1 MREVKE
7 LFKAY
12 AESLWETMMSHGGTA
27 GFLIPDYQ
35 RTYDWSHDK
44 IGRLLEDCANGFF
57 QLTESKESFTFLG
70 TLILIKERSEPTF
83 DGTSLTVVD
92 GQQRLTTLLLINC
105 VLIERILNNL
115 DLIENLPK
123 EYRSWIKKETD
134 LQLNEL
140 FNCTVGQL
148 PGRATTHTYPRI
160 IRHVDNRAKEYL
172 DADYQSIVSQF
183 FMQFS
188 EYYQKDEKE
197 FIFSPRNVD
206 GTVKRFQSNF
216 EFIREQIKYISDLQV
231 MEAVIDCE
239 KVKCEDFKRRG
250 FRPLFKKL
258 ELFEKEAERD
268 TVSSDIS
275 KNTGADVLIRL
286 ILFSSYMI
294 NCVVLTRVETDDD
307 NSAFDIFDALNTT
320 GEPLTAIETFKPR
333 VIQFENDNGR
343 YENSTSKHAFDCIEE
358 ELNRN
363 FSSTDKRQRE
373 TKEIVVSF
381 ALYADGTKESKELSA
396 QRRYLR
402 TRFDKITD
410 KHNRIQFVQNLA
422 DIASFRDRYWDKD
435 SIERL
440 ISYHSVNNVDD
451 LQLCFRFISDMNT
464 SLALPILARYW
475 AQFNKTNNETELI
488 SAVKAVTAFIV
499 IRRAVTGHTRG
510 IDSDF
515 RSLMSKKF
523 SGGDTWCI
531 GLDFK
536 NQLPTINKLKE
547 VLRSF
552 LEANPIGVIDK
563 ASWIKQVR
571 NVGIA
576 SYSRPLS
583 KFIILAAANYARSD
597 SDQPG
602 LLTRV
607 NMRRSD
613 EQNYLTYDKW
623 TSDLYKTV
631 EHIAPDS
638 NPGSGWDGNIYRRP
652 ETRHSIGNLTLLPQ
666 KENSSAGNSGWPRK
680 KIFYLALAEK
690 DKSAQ
695 ESYFNE
701 AKKQGFQFPKNTQE
715 LLSNGQRL
723 HILDSICNVEN
734 WDEGLIQTRTN
745 NLLTLAWDT
754 IEPWLFK

>member
-57 QLTESKESFTFLG
+57 QLTDSKESFTFLG
-70 TLILIKERSEPTF
+70 TLILIKEKSEPTF

-105 VLIERILNNL
+105 ALIESILNNL
-115 DLIENLPK
+115 HLVENLPK
-123 EYRSWIKKETD
+123 EYRNWVKKEAD

-148 PGRATTHTYPRI
+148 PGRATTHIYPRI
-160 IRHVDNRAKEYL
+160 IRHVDNRAKEYF

-183 FMQFS
+183 FMKFS
-188 EYYQKDEKE
+188 DYYQQDEKE
-197 FIFSPRNVD
+197 FIYSPSNVD
-206 GTVKRFQSNF
+206 GTVKRFKSNF
-216 EFIREQIKYISDLQV
+216 EFIREQLKYISDHQV
-231 MEAVIDCE
+231 MEADIDCE
-239 KVKCEDFKRRG
+239 KVKCKDFERRG
-250 FRPLFKKL
+250 FRSLFKKL
-258 ELFEKEAERD
+258 EVFEKDAERN
-268 TVSSDIS
+268 TAISDIS
-275 KNTGADVLIRL
+275 KNTDVEILIRL

-333 VIQFENDNGR
+333 VIQFENDKGR
-343 YENSTSKHAFDCIEE
+343 YEGSSSEQAFNSIEE
-358 ELNRN
+358 ELNRK

-402 TRFDKITD
+402 SRFDKISD

-422 DIASFRDRYWDKD
+422 DIATFRDRYWDKD
-435 SIERL
+435 SIHKL
-440 ISYHSVNNVDD
+440 ISYHSVNYVDV

-475 AQFNKTNNETELI
+475 AQFNKTNNDTELI
-488 SAVKAVTAFIV
+488 SAAKAVTAFIV
-499 IRRAVTGHTRG
+499 IRRSVTGHTRG

-515 RSLMSKKF
+515 RSLMSTN
-523 SGGDTWCI
+523 SSEGDTWCI

-536 NQLPTINKLKE
+536 NQLPSIDNLKMA
-547 VLRSF
+547 LRSF
-552 LEANPIGVIDK
+552 LQANYIGVTDK
-563 ASWIKQVR
+563 ASWTRQVS

-583 KFIILAAANYARSD
+583 KFLILAAANYARPD

-613 EQNYLTYDKW
+613 EQHYLTYDNW
-623 TSDLYKTV
+623 TSDLYKTI
-631 EHIAPDS
+631 EHVAPDS
-638 NPGSGWDGNIYRRP
+638 NPGSGWDGNIYMRP

-666 KENSSAGNSGWPRK
+666 EENSSAGNSGWPRK

-690 DKSAQ
+690 DQSAQ
-695 ESYFNE
+695 EGYFNE
-701 AKKQGFQFPKNTQE
+701 AKKQGFQFPKNTEE
-715 LLSNGQRL
+715 LLRNGQRL
-723 HILDSICNVEN
+723 HILDSICSVEN
-734 WDEGLIQTRTN
+734 WDEGIIQARTK
-745 NLLTLAWDT
+745 NLLSLAWDT

>member
-57 QLTESKESFTFLG
+57 HLTKSKESFTFLG

-105 VLIERILNNL
+105 ALIERILNNINL
-115 DLIENLPK
+115 VENLPK
-123 EYRSWIKKETD
+123 VYRNWIIKEAE

-140 FNCTVGQL
+140 FNCIVGQL
-148 PGRATTHTYPRI
+148 PGRGTTHIYPRI
-160 IRHVDNRAKEYL
+160 IRHVDNRAKEYF

-183 FMQFS
+183 FMKFS
-188 EYYQKDEKE
+188 EYYQKEEKE
-197 FIFSPRNVD
+197 FAYSPRDAN
-206 GTVKRFQSNF
+206 GTVKRFKSNF
-216 EFIREQIKYISDLQV
+216 EYIREQIKYISDPQV
-231 MEAVIDCE
+231 SEAEIDCE
-239 KVKCEDFKRRG
+239 KVKCEDFQRRG

-258 ELFEKEAERD
+258 ELFEKEPERD
-268 TVSSDIS
+268 TAISDIS
-275 KNTGADVLIRL
+275 NNTDVNVLIRL

-333 VIQFENDNGR
+333 VIQFENDKGR
-343 YENSTSKHAFDCIEE
+343 YEKSASEQAFNSIEE
-358 ELNRN
+358 ELNRKFN
-363 FSSTDKRQRE
+363 TTDKRQRE

-402 TRFDKITD
+402 TRFDKIKD

-422 DIASFRDRYWDKD
+422 DIATFRDRYWDKN
-435 SIERL
+435 SIPRL
-440 ISYHSVNNVDD
+440 VSYHSVDDVDN

-464 SLALPILARYW
+464 SLALPVLARYW
-475 AQFNKTNNETELI
+475 AQFNKTNNDTELI
-488 SAVKAVTAFIV
+488 SAAKAVTAFIV
-499 IRRAVTGHTRG
+499 IRRSVTGHTRG

-515 RSLMSKKF
+515 RSLMSKENK
-523 SGGDTWCI
+523 DCDPLCI

-536 NQLPTINKLKE
+536 NQLPSVDELKT

-552 LEANPIGVIDK
+552 LQAEPIGVIDRK
-563 ASWIKQVR
+563 SWVEKVSNIGV
-571 NVGIA
+571 A
-576 SYSRPLS
+576 DYSRPLS
-583 KFIILAAANYARSD
+583 KFLILAAANYARPD
-597 SDQPG
+597 SDRPG

-607 NMRRSD
+607 NLRRSD
-613 EQNYLTYDKW
+613 EQHYLTYDNW
-623 TSDLYKTV
+623 TSDIYKTV

-638 NPGSGWDGNIYRRP
+638 NPGSGWDGSIYRRP

-666 KENSSAGNSGWPRK
+666 EENSSAGNSGWPRK

-690 DKSAQ
+690 EHSAQ
-695 ESYFNE
+695 ESYFSE

-715 LLSNGQRL
+715 LLKNGQRL
-723 HILDSICNVEN
+723 HLLDSICNVES
-734 WDEGLIQTRTN
+734 WDEELIQLRTK
-745 NLLTLAWDT
+745 NLLFLAWDT